1 MAADHFLAQLRAA
14 PAPDGETAFAIS
26 LLHLDLLIRQENYS
40 EALRKLEEYHA
51 KLEEENSDIAQR
63 VKLLTL
69 KARILD
75 RCGRPQKGFSVAVRA
90 ATIAHRAK
98 LLPALWDAVGA
109 VSNVLISLKEFA
121 AAGQMLDSIMP
132 QVLECEDCDL
142 DARTYSL
149 LVDSEMGRAGQ
160 ENPETPKR
168 KEHLT
173 KALEFID
180 RAFAEYSRTEEIKGQ
195 CEMMAKKATIMHLVG
210 DMVLA
215 NDYAAKYLDLRREAA
230 TDE

>member
-1 MAADHFLAQLRAA
+1 M
-14 PAPDGETAFAIS
+14 
-26 LLHLDLLIRQENYS
+26 
-40 EALRKLEEYHA
+40 
-51 KLEEENSDIAQR
+51 
-63 VKLLTL
+63 TL

-75 RCGRPQKGFSVAVRA
+75 KCGRPEKGFSIAVRA

-121 AAGQMLDSIMP
+121 AAGKMLDSIMP

-142 DARTYSL
+142 AARTYSL
-149 LVDSEMGRAGQ
+149 LVDAQMGQAGQ
-160 ENPETPKR
+160 AKPETPKR

-180 RAFAEYSRTEEIKGQ
+180 GAFAEFSRIEDIQGQ

-210 DMVLA
+210 DLVLA
-215 NDYAAKYLDLRREAA
+215 NDYAAKYLDIKREAA
-230 TDE
+230 SDNL

>member
-1 MAADHFLAQLRAA
+1 VQLKTA
-14 PAPDGETAFAIS
+14 PAPDSEIAFSIS
-26 LLHLDLLIRQENYS
+26 LLHLDLLVRQGSYS
-40 EALRKLEEYHA
+40 EALRTLEEYHA

-75 RCGRPQKGFSVAVRA
+75 KCGRPQKGFSVAIRA

-142 DARTYSL
+142 AARMYSL
-149 LVDSEMGRAGQ
+149 FVDSEMGQAGQ
-160 ENPETPKR
+160 AKPETPKR

-180 RAFAEYSRTEEIKGQ
+180 RAFTEYSRIEDIQGQ

-210 DMVLA
+210 DLVLA
-215 NDYAAKYLDLRREAA
+215 NDYAAKYLDLKREAA
-230 TDE
+230 SNE

>member
-1 MAADHFLAQLRAA
+1 VQLKTA
-14 PAPDGETAFAIS
+14 PAPDSEIAFSIS
-26 LLHLDLLIRQENYS
+26 LLHLDLLVRQGSYS
-40 EALRKLEEYHA
+40 EALRTLEEYHA

-75 RCGRPQKGFSVAVRA
+75 KCGRPKGFSVAIRA

-132 QVLECEDCDL
+132 QVLE
-142 DARTYSL
+142 
-149 LVDSEMGRAGQ
+149 
-160 ENPETPKR
+160 
-168 KEHLT
+168 
-173 KALEFID
+173 
-180 RAFAEYSRTEEIKGQ
+180 
-195 CEMMAKKATIMHLVG
+195 
-210 DMVLA
+210 
-215 NDYAAKYLDLRREAA
+215 
-230 TDE
+230 

>member
-1 MAADHFLAQLRAA
+1 MQLKTA
-14 PAPDGETAFAIS
+14 PAPDSEIAFSIS
-26 LLHLDLLIRQENYS
+26 LLHLDLLVRQGSYS
-40 EALRKLEEYHA
+40 EALRTLEEYHA

-75 RCGRPQKGFSVAVRA
+75 KCGRPQKGFSVAIRA

-142 DARTYSL
+142 AARMYSL
-149 LVDSEMGRAGQ
+149 LVDSEMGQAGQ
-160 ENPETPKR
+160 AKPETPKR

-180 RAFAEYSRTEEIKGQ
+180 RAFTEYSRIEDIQGQ
-195 CEMMAKKATIMHLVG
+195 CEIMAKKATIMHLVG
-210 DMVLA
+210 DLVLA
-215 NDYAAKYLDLRREAA
+215 NDYAAKYLDLKREAA
-230 TDE
+230 SNE